1 MSTLPPHLIPEED
14 ELREELSPPPKH
26 KSKLSRQ
33 GPSKYGAWG
42 RRVAKAKGRKKK

>member
-1 MSTLPPHLIPEED
+1 MPLPPHLIPEED
-14 ELREELSPPPKH
+14 ELMEGLPPPPPK
-26 KSKLSRQ
+26 KANYGRQ